1 VEPVVVVVVVMAK
14 HNLIQTQMTLI
25 IPHLQSQEVVL
36 HLMSV
41 ARAAEEAE
49 LPARPLPLANILI
62 SHSLMRV
69 PARKMIFHPF
79 HPLL

>member
-1 VEPVVVVVVVMAK
+1 VELVIVVAK
-14 HNLIQTQMTLI
+14 HNLIQTQMTSI
-25 IPHLQSQEVVL
+25 IPHPQSQEVML

-41 ARAAEEAE
+41 TRAAEEAE
-49 LPARPLPLANILI
+49 LPARPLTLANTLI

-69 PARKMIFHPF
+69 PARKMIFHPL